1 MQGSSLRRLRDITR
15 YAQILTHICLVGL
28 PMAAFAADVTELNV
42 GGVSLTACTMDLR
55 KDRLAMHWKS
65 DAGQVYGSLRAL
77 DVALHK
83 QGKKIVCG
91 TNGGIFD
98 QSQRPL
104 GLYIENGTLL
114 RRLNLR
120 RNAYGNF
127 YLQPNGVFLLYPERA
142 EIVTTEEYQA
152 KPDEEKRLIAFAN
165 QSGPLLV
172 RNGEPNPLFPAD
184 SANITTRNAVCVR
197 SPTSVALVVTA
208 DPVTFYDFARVLAE
222 RFACQAALYLDG
234 TLSTFY
240 PARRAGL
247 ERALGVLF
255 AVTAP

>member
-1 MQGSSLRRLRDITR
+1 MQGISLRRLRGITR
-15 YAQILTHICLVGL
+15 YAQNLLHLCIVVL
-28 PMAAFAADVTELNV
+28 PMAACAADVTELNV
-42 GGVSLTACTMDLR
+42 DGVNLAACAMDLR

-65 DAGQVYGSLRAL
+65 DAGQVYGSLQAL
-77 DVALHK
+77 DAALRK
-83 QGKKIVCG
+83 QGRKIVCG

-98 QSQRPL
+98 RSQRPL

-127 YLQPNGVFLLYPERA
+127 YLQPNGVFLLYPGRA

-152 KPDEEKRLIAFAN
+152 KSDAEKRLIAFAN

-184 SANITTRNAVCVR
+184 STNITTRNAVCVR
-197 SPTSVALVVTA
+197 SPTSVVLVVTQV
-208 DPVTFYDFARVLAE
+208 PVTFYDFARVLAE
-222 RFACQAALYLDG
+222 RFACQTALYLDG
-234 TLSTFY
+234 SLSSFY
-240 PARRAGL
+240 PKRRAGL

-255 AVTAP
+255 AVTTP